1 MLNIGDVVDGKY
13 KILNKVG
20 QGGMSIVY
28 LAMNESANKQWA
40 IKEVRKDGTKDFE
53 VVKQGLMMETELL
66 KKFNHPNL
74 PSIIDVIDKN
84 DNFLIV
90 MDYIEG
96 NPLSKTLEEYGA
108 QPQELAIKWGKQL
121 CDVLGYLHARNI
133 IYRDMKPS
141 NVMLKPDGN
150 IELID
155 FGTAREYKG
164 NNLDDT
170 VCLGTIGYAAP
181 EQFGGK
187 GETDGRTDI
196 YCLGA
201 TLYHLVTGKH
211 PSIEPPYEIKPIREI
226 NPSLSEGL
234 ERIIYKCTRPNPLER
249 YQNCEE
255 LMYDLEHCDENDK
268 KYRLKQKLKIAV
280 FITMVLLSFTGF
292 ATGFICNKLALS
304 KIREKYENV
313 LESAEKQNYEDK
325 YKSYLEAIK
334 IKPDDKRAYLELINK
349 IYKKDEV
356 FNREEMYELETIM
369 IKNSDKLQK
378 DKADYSI
385 VCYNI
390 GILYWYYCE
399 ETMEDDNSRL
409 DAVCNYFSKVTD
421 KDDNKKLAD
430 IFYSMADFRRNIQ
443 NSIKESTDRGLYVQ
457 YWNNIKKLL
466 DTIDE
471 INVNSNVRLNS
482 CKVVINAL
490 EGYAEDFRDDNV
502 SKTEIDEYIGKIKKI
517 VEDSDVNDG
526 QEVEKIKEY
535 IINRYDGLNR
545 KLDVVYMEE

>member
-28 LAMNESANKQWA
+28 LAMNESANKPWA

-53 VVKQGLMMETELL
+53 VVKQGLMVETELL
-66 KKFNHPNL
+66 KKFNHPSL

-96 NPLSKTLEEYGA
+96 NPLSKALEEYGA
-108 QPQELAIKWGKQL
+108 QPQELVIKWGKQL

-170 VCLGTIGYAAP
+170 ICLGTIGYAAP

-211 PSIEPPYEIKPIREI
+211 PSVEPPYEIKPIREI
-226 NPSLSEGL
+226 NPVLSEGL
-234 ERIIYKCTRPNPLER
+234 ERIIYKCTRFNPLER

-268 KYRLKQKLKIAV
+268 KYRRKQIFKIIA
-280 FITMVLLSFTGF
+280 FITAIIFSVAGLMTGI
-292 ATGFICNKLALS
+292 ICNNLAIS
-304 KIREKYENV
+304 KTQEKYENI
-313 LESAEKQNYEDK
+313 LEKAEKENYEEK
-325 YKSYLEAIK
+325 YKSYLDAIST
-334 IKPDDKRAYLELINK
+334 KPDDKRAYLELINK

-356 FNREEMYELETIM
+356 FNREEINELETIM
-369 IKNSDKLQK
+369 IKNTDKLEK
-378 DKADYSI
+378 NKNDYST

-390 GILYWYYCE
+390 GILYWYYCDE
-399 ETMEDDNSRL
+399 MMEDDNSRL
-409 DAVCNYFSKVTD
+409 DAVCNYFSKVTE
-421 KDDNKKLAD
+421 KDDNKKIAD
-430 IFYSMADFRRNIQ
+430 IFYNMADFRRNIQ
-443 NSIKESTDRGLYVQ
+443 NSVKESTDRGLYIQ
-457 YWNNIKKLL
+457 YWNNIKNLL

-471 INVNSNVRLNS
+471 INVNSNVKLNS

-490 EGYAEDFRDDNV
+490 EGYAEDFRDDKV
-502 SKTEIDEYIGKIKKI
+502 ARTEIDEYIDKIKSI
-517 VEDSDVNDG
+517 VENADINDG
-526 QEVEKIKEY
+526 QGVDKIKEY
-535 IINRYDGLNR
+535 ITGRYEGLTR
-545 KLDVVYMEE
+545 KLDMVYKEE

>member
-28 LAMNESANKQWA
+28 LAMNERANKQWA

-108 QPQELAIKWGKQL
+108 QPQELVIKWGKQL

-211 PSIEPPYEIKPIREI
+211 PSIEPPYEIKPVREI

-234 ERIIYKCTRPNPLER
+234 ERIIFKCTRPNPLER

-268 KYRLKQKLKIAV
+268 KYRLKQKFKIAV

-304 KIREKYENV
+304 KIREKYVNV

-325 YKSYLEAIK
+325 YKSYLEAIN

-349 IYKKDEV
+349 IYKRDEV

-443 NSIKESTDRGLYVQ
+443 NSIKESTDRGLYVR

>member
-1 MLNIGDVVDGKY
+1 MLNIGDIVDGKY
-13 KILNKVG
+13 KILNKIG

-28 LAMNESANKQWA
+28 LAMNESANKPWA

-53 VVKQGLMMETELL
+53 VVKQGLMVETELL
-66 KKFNHPNL
+66 KKFNHPSL

-96 NPLSKTLEEYGA
+96 NPLGRALEEYGA
-108 QPQELAIKWGKQL
+108 QPQELVIKWGKQL

-187 GETDGRTDI
+187 GETDARTDI

-211 PSIEPPYEIKPIREI
+211 PSVEPPYEIRPIREI
-226 NPSLSEGL
+226 NPLLSEGL

-268 KYRLKQKLKIAV
+268 KYRLRQIIKIAV
-280 FITMVLLSFTGF
+280 FIVSVILSVTGLMVGI
-292 ATGFICNKLALS
+292 ICNNLALS
-304 KIREKYENV
+304 KTQEKYENI
-313 LESAEKQNYEDK
+313 LENAEKENYEEK
-325 YKSYLEAIK
+325 YESYIEAINT
-334 IKPDDKRAYLELINK
+334 KPDDKRAYLELINK
-349 IYKKDEV
+349 IYKNDEI
-356 FNREEMYELETIM
+356 FSRDEMNELETIM
-369 IKNSDKLQK
+369 IKNSDKLSK
-378 DKADYSI
+378 SKNDYST

-390 GILYWYYCE
+390 GILYWYYCDE
-399 ETMEDDNSRL
+399 AMEDDNSRL
-409 DAVCNYFSKVTD
+409 DAVCNYFNKVTD

-443 NSIKESTDRGLYVQ
+443 NSIKESTDRGLYIQ
-457 YWNNIKKLL
+457 YWNDIKKLL
-466 DTIDE
+466 DTIKE
-471 INVNSNVRLNS
+471 INVNSNVKLNS
-482 CKVVINAL
+482 CKIVINAL
-490 EGYAEDFRDDNV
+490 EAYTEDFRDDNV
-502 SKTEIDEYIGKIKKI
+502 MRAEINEYIDKIRNI
-517 VEDSDVNDG
+517 VEEADMNDG
-526 QEVEKIKEY
+526 QGVEKIKEY
-535 IINRYDGLNR
+535 IIGRYEGLSR
-545 KLDVVYMEE
+545 KLDTVYKEE

>member
-108 QPQELAIKWGKQL
+108 QPQELVIKWGKQL

-211 PSIEPPYEIKPIREI
+211 PSIEPPYEIKPVREI

-304 KIREKYENV
+304 KIREKYDNV

-325 YKSYLEAIK
+325 YKSYLEAIN

-349 IYKKDEV
+349 IYKRDEV

-399 ETMEDDNSRL
+399 ETMKDDNSRL

-502 SKTEIDEYIGKIKKI
+502 SRTEIDEYIGKIKKI

>member
-1 MLNIGDVVDGKY
+1 MLNIGDIVDDKY

-28 LAMNESANKQWA
+28 LAMNERANKQWA

-53 VVKQGLMMETELL
+53 VVKQGLMVETELL
-66 KKFNHPNL
+66 KKFNHPSL
-74 PSIIDVIDKN
+74 PSIVDVIDKN

-108 QPQELAIKWGKQL
+108 QPQELVIKWGKQL

-211 PSIEPPYEIKPIREI
+211 PNVEPPYEIKPIREI

-234 ERIIYKCTRPNPLER
+234 ERIIYKCTRLNPLER

-268 KYRLKQKLKIAV
+268 KYRFKQKLKIAA
-280 FITMVLLSFTGF
+280 FLTSALFSTIGF
-292 ATGFICNKLALS
+292 SSGIIFNNLALS
-304 KIREKYENV
+304 KKQEKYENI
-313 LESAEKQNYEDK
+313 LETAEKQNYEDK
-325 YKSYLEAIK
+325 YKSYLEAIS

-349 IYKKDEV
+349 IYKRDEV
-356 FNREEMYELETIM
+356 FSRDEMNELEEIM
-369 IKNSDKLQK
+369 INNTDKLEK
-378 DKADYSI
+378 NKKDYSI
-385 VCYNI
+385 ICYNV
-390 GILYWYYCE
+390 GILYWYYCDE
-399 ETMEDDNSRL
+399 IMEDDNSRL

-421 KDDNKKLAD
+421 NNKKLAD
-430 IFYSMADFRRNIQ
+430 IFYNMADFRRNIQ
-443 NSIKESTDRGLYVQ
+443 NSIKESTDRGLYLQ
-457 YWNNIKKLL
+457 YWDSIKMLL

-471 INVNSNVRLNS
+471 INVNSNVKLNS
-482 CKVVINAL
+482 CKIAINAL
-490 EGYAEDFRDDNV
+490 EGYAEDFRDDSVTRN
-502 SKTEIDEYIGKIKKI
+502 EINEYLDKIKRI
-517 VEDSDVNDG
+517 VENSDVNDG
-526 QEVEKIKEY
+526 QGVEKIREY
-535 IINRYDGLNR
+535 IAGRYEGLNR
-545 KLDVVYMEE
+545 KLDSVYKEE